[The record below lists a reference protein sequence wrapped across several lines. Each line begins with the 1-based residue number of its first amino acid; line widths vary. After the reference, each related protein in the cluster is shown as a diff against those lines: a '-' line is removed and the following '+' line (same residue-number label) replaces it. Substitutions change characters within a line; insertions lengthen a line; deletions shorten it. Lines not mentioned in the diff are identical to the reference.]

1 MKNFIKF
8 GVIALSLAFAVQAN
22 ASSIE
27 VSKDK
32 QTVSLSMNHMGDKQT
47 SVEFEIPENVRQE
60 LISYNVNVYRI
71 KVDNSHEVSE
81 TGIYNENSNMNNIG
95 KPVHS
100 VSLFTPGG
108 EVAFFN
114 YESEQTYPKSIS
126 FINKTVKKDGTKS
139 NESKITDVDM
149 DSVKSGFSLSMIKVN
164 KDKYVFFIQQ
174 TSLEQMNKFEKD
186 NVIIEYPVV
195 HAWEGFNTFNVPEGK
210 VVRLDSGVYESQDQ
224 LYKNV
229 YIISMKTKK

>member
-8 GVIALSLAFAVQAN
+8 GVVVLSLAFAVQAN
-22 ASSIE
+22 ASSME

-32 QTVSLSMNHMGDKQT
+32 KTVSLSMNHMGDKKT
-47 SVEFEIPENVRQE
+47 SVKFEIPESVRQE

-81 TGIYNENSNMNNIG
+81 TGIYNENSTMNNIG

-126 FINKTVKKDGTKS
+126 FINKTFEKDGKKS

-174 TSLEQMNKFEKD
+174 TSLEKMDKFEKD
-186 NVIIEYPVV
+186 NIVIEYPVL
-195 HAWEGFNTFNVPEGK
+195 HAWESFNTFNVPEGK

>member
-47 SVEFEIPENVRQE
+47 SVKFEIPESIRQE

-71 KVDNSHEVSE
+71 KVDNSKEVSE
-81 TGIYNENSNMNNIG
+81 TGIYNENSTMNNIG

-114 YESEQTYPKSIS
+114 YESEQTYPKSIG
-126 FINKTVKKDGTKS
+126 FINKTVEKDGTKS

-174 TSLEQMNKFEKD
+174 TSLEKMNKFEKD
-186 NVIIEYPVV
+186 NAVIEYPVV